1 VVGILTLRLT
11 SLSSTSRQL
20 GVVSSVD
27 VLFVSPLS
35 PSVKGVLDGGSSLL
49 AACKSGVD
57 AGAVAVAGNAVF
69 PRSSGWYICS
79 KSRVS

>member
-1 VVGILTLRLT
+1 VARILTLRLT

-35 PSVKGVLDGGSSLL
+35 LSFKSMLDGGSSLL
-49 AACKSGVD
+49 AVCKSGVD
-57 AGAVAVAGNAVF
+57 AGAVAATGDAVF
-69 PRSSGWYICS
+69 PRSSG
-79 KSRVS
+79 